1 MLSGSVNLKCDL
13 SHPANLSAN
22 CLGFIAN
29 PSGNHA
35 ATRHFSLEKEALYL
49 FETIPVA
56 LSGLSN
62 VAAKL
67 RRILCLSI
75 QAHIC

>member
-1 MLSGSVNLKCDL
+1 MSCILTYMVVGPCVFSGSVNLKCDL

-35 ATRHFSLEKEALYL
+35 ATRHFSLEKEAL
-49 FETIPVA
+49 V
-56 LSGLSN
+56 
-62 VAAKL
+62 V
-67 RRILCLSI
+67 
-75 QAHIC
+75 